1 MLLTLLLAAS
11 VSQPKLVPA
20 FGFASVKC
28 EEAFR
33 QEAAA
38 QSESW
43 ILGFWTGL
51 NLQSAAS
58 VGAGKSTDAVLDSVK
73 AACTKQTST
82 TLLTATQLAYRAMKI
97 N

>member
-1 MLLTLLLAAS
+1 MMLMVLLAAS

-58 VGAGKSTDAVLDSVK
+58 VGKGKSTDVVLDSVK
-73 AACTKQTST
+73 AACAKQPSG
-82 TLLTATQLAYRAMKI
+82 TLLNATQLAYRTMK
-97 N
+97 NR

>member
-1 MLLTLLLAAS
+1 MMLTLLLAAS

-73 AACTKQTST
+73 AACANQPSV
-82 TLLTATQLAYRAMKI
+82 TLLKATQLAYRAMK
-97 N
+97 NP